1 MKFHKVGSESVQ
13 HFFLHSRSRL
23 KYSWKQEVCNLPFG
37 HEILNLYMQHG
48 REGLIEKCITSH
60 EKFCRISMT
69 TIIRDPLEKFVSYLY
84 HFKSDILARA
94 HVNSNEIARDTMEMI
109 FNHTSKSISLH
120 QMSELV
126 LHSKRW
132 NIHQPIFFI
141 SRNFLNDSLHSVIEN
156 ITQDMYEK
164 AVHNMKQD
172 FEAVG
177 VMEWM
182 PSFFTLVSK
191 VYDLDVSLA
200 CGLHFDHGSSV
211 TYQNVYGSSS
221 RPSADTLFS
230 PEVIQ
235 YLKEDVFPWDIK
247 FINDVKDLH
256 INQLGAI
263 GMNVASAEEYFHGV
277 CQAKLKPKI

>member
-23 KYSWKQEVCNLPFG
+23 KYSWKQEVCQSPFPFG

-69 TIIRDPLEKFVSYLY
+69 TI
-84 HFKSDILARA
+84 
-94 HVNSNEIARDTMEMI
+94 
-109 FNHTSKSISLH
+109 
-120 QMSELV
+120 